1 MAPPRL
7 SHKHRTLIFVFQS
20 IFVSSPDTRPAR
32 RFCPLTCWEEVSM
45 FEHLEWLNEPE
56 QWSLQA
62 NRLQVRTD
70 EKTDF
75 WRETHYGFIR
85 DSGHFLFLETA
96 GDFTAQVKIQ
106 GQFSHLYDQAGLMVR
121 LDDRQ
126 WVKAGAEISDGMA
139 LLSSVLTSD
148 QSDWATGSFPGDPS
162 AFWIRATVSQG
173 VLRLQVSV
181 DGLHWPLVRIASF
194 PIVSSYQVGPFCC
207 TPERGGLDV
216 EFSEF
221 HVTAPNSKALH
232 DLS

>member
-1 MAPPRL
+1 
-7 SHKHRTLIFVFQS
+7 
-20 IFVSSPDTRPAR
+20 
-32 RFCPLTCWEEVSM
+32 M

-181 DGLHWPLVRIASF
+181 DGLHWPLGAHCLLSYCLVVSGWPLLLHTGTRRIGRRVFRVPCHSTQFQSSARF
-194 PIVSSYQVGPFCC
+194 IVSIRRLAMTRAACFRKKPK
-207 TPERGGLDV
+207 L
-216 EFSEF
+216 
-221 HVTAPNSKALH
+221 SKAPL
-232 DLS
+232 DRARS